1 MDPQTARQ
9 LMATAGTGHLAV
21 KPSSQGRRL
30 AVLVGILLLEFGLA
44 AGRFNLAA
52 AAAPVVVGPTQ
63 AGFNLIVLPD
73 GAWELYDIRADAG
86 VNRLIRSRSNDHGRT
101 WTEPETLRELPIHG
115 GVVALLDRRG
125 EVQLFVQ
132 ALRTEGD
139 GKRIAVNRFIDI
151 WQLQSSGSRRQWSES
166 QRIFEGYVGS
176 VQGALQLRNGRII
189 LPFAY
194 WVADRPQ
201 GPPTGA
207 NITTVVYS
215 DDEGQTWRQSAAQ
228 LTAPCEANYNGSNYG
243 AIEPTVLQLKDG
255 RVWMLMRTQAG
266 FLYESHSED
275 GAEWSEALPSRFRS
289 STGPAFLLRLPD
301 DRIALFWN
309 HCELSTRVD
318 GQGVYG
324 GRDVLH
330 AAISDDEG
338 RSWRGFREVYR
349 DPFRNHTPPRS
360 GDRGTAYPF
369 AVNTKDGRIALVSGQ
384 GGGRRG
390 LVLVNPDWLLETQAA
405 DDFSNG
411 LAVWSVFKGFGSASG
426 WWRDRVPGARL
437 MDHPTK
443 PGAKVLHLRKPDDR
457 AADGAVW
464 NFPSGT
470 RGTLTLRLKLNE
482 GFAGAGISLL
492 ERFLDPT
499 DDRVSSQAAF
509 HLPIDAHGH
518 LGRNERLTF
527 DQWHTLEFV
536 WDVDTQRCRVQIDG
550 KRATSLRFMAAPL
563 NGLSY
568 LHLRS
573 QATEIDPAG
582 FLIESVQI
590 VIGGE

>member
-1 MDPQTARQ
+1 M
-9 LMATAGTGHLAV
+9 
-21 KPSSQGRRL
+21 
-30 AVLVGILLLEFGLA
+30 
-44 AGRFNLAA
+44 
-52 AAAPVVVGPTQ
+52 
-63 AGFNLIVLPD
+63 
-73 GAWELYDIRADAG
+73 
-86 VNRLIRSRSNDHGRT
+86 
-101 WTEPETLRELPIHG
+101 
-115 GVVALLDRRG
+115 
-125 EVQLFVQ
+125 
-132 ALRTEGD
+132 
-139 GKRIAVNRFIDI
+139 
-151 WQLQSSGSRRQWSES
+151 
-166 QRIFEGYVGS
+166 
-176 VQGALQLRNGRII
+176 
-189 LPFAY
+189 
-194 WVADRPQ
+194 
-201 GPPTGA
+201 
-207 NITTVVYS
+207 
-215 DDEGQTWRQSAAQ
+215 
-228 LTAPCEANYNGSNYG
+228 
-243 AIEPTVLQLKDG
+243 
-255 RVWMLMRTQAG
+255 
-266 FLYESHSED
+266 
-275 GAEWSEALPSRFRS
+275 
-289 STGPAFLLRLPD
+289 
-301 DRIALFWN
+301 
-309 HCELSTRVD
+309 
-318 GQGVYG
+318 
-324 GRDVLH
+324 
-330 AAISDDEG
+330 
-338 RSWRGFREVYR
+338 
-349 DPFRNHTPPRS
+349 
-360 GDRGTAYPF
+360 
-369 AVNTKDGRIALVSGQ
+369 VSGQ